1 MSSTKSNEN
10 GSGVNELGAFMVAGL
25 ALLAVVKLWDRKLAP
40 WLAHYLTVT
49 DGAVSVHAGHLT
61 ATRVPLVGVAVAVI
75 ILAMA
80 VATAVGRVKGRAQRK
95 ERDKLTDVEQRDLP
109 TTVHRR

>member
-61 ATRVPLVGVAVAVI
+61 ATRVPSSGSLSRSSSWPWPSPPQSVG
-75 ILAMA
+75 
-80 VATAVGRVKGRAQRK
+80 
-95 ERDKLTDVEQRDLP
+95 
-109 TTVHRR
+109 